1 MRRSFIP
8 STGRWANWPPDQQR
22 RSVRH
27 LRRHF
32 AGRNVF
38 ALARKCSIFR
48 IFLRTDPPMNENESL
63 RMIRVLEELR
73 DGQKLQLE
81 RQQEALQV
89 QREQFALV
97 QKQFE
102 RTERIQDRAE
112 KLQAKSADI
121 VGIARKTL
129 LLIVPVVIALIA
141 YVSWLIF
148 RR

>member
-1 MRRSFIP
+1 
-8 STGRWANWPPDQQR
+8 
-22 RSVRH
+22 
-27 LRRHF
+27 
-32 AGRNVF
+32 
-38 ALARKCSIFR
+38 
-48 IFLRTDPPMNENESL
+48 MNENESL

-112 KLQAKSADI
+112 QIQDRSAQLVGWSRRLMII
-121 VGIARKTL
+121 VLPIIVAL
-129 LLIVPVVIALIA
+129 LA
-141 YVSWLIF
+141 YLSWLMF

>member
-1 MRRSFIP
+1 LPECHVGLIQRAAEP
-8 STGRWANWPPDQQR
+8 SPA
-22 RSVRH
+22 
-27 LRRHF
+27 
-32 AGRNVF
+32 AK
-38 ALARKCSIFR
+38 KCSIFY
-48 IFLRTDPPMNENESL
+48 IFLPADPPMNENESL
-63 RMIRVLEELR
+63 RMIRLLEELR

>member
-1 MRRSFIP
+1 
-8 STGRWANWPPDQQR
+8 
-22 RSVRH
+22 
-27 LRRHF
+27 
-32 AGRNVF
+32 
-38 ALARKCSIFR
+38 
-48 IFLRTDPPMNENESL
+48 MNENESL

-129 LLIVPVVIALIA
+129 LVIVPVVIALIV